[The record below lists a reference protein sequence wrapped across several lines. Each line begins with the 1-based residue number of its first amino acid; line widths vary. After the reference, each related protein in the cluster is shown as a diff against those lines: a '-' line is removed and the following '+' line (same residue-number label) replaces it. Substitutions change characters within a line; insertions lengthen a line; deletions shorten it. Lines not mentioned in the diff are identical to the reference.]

1 MTKEKFTS
9 INVIIDRSGS
19 MAGLTTDTVG
29 GYNNF
34 LFEQKKVEGEAALTL
49 CLFNTDYRLVY
60 DAMPLTEVPSLDAK
74 TYSPNGGTALLDA
87 LGSTIDTVGGKL
99 AAMAEED
106 RPSKVIFL
114 VITDGQENS
123 SKRFSKAQ
131 IKEKISHQREVYN
144 WEFVF
149 MGANIDA
156 VDEGTSLGI
165 AAHNTLNYTASAV
178 GTAKLYGT
186 VSQSMSS
193 YRISANNQVDFFNQN
208 TTPGVGK
215 VDLQVTP
222 VVPPVVVDTTTSST
236 TNPVINV
243 TSRKI

>member
-1 MTKEKFTS
+1 MTKENLTS
-9 INVIIDRSGS
+9 IVVVIDRSGS

-34 LFEQKKVEGEAALTL
+34 LEQQKQVEGSAELTL
-49 CLFNTDYRLVY
+49 CLFNTDYHLVY
-60 DAMPLTEVPSLDAK
+60 DSSPLTSIPNLDAK

-87 LGSTIDTVGGKL
+87 LGSTIDTVGAKL
-99 AAMAEED
+99 AARDESE
-106 RPSKVIFL
+106 RPSKVIVL

-123 SKRFSKAQ
+123 SKRFKKEQ

-165 AAHNTLNYTASAV
+165 SAKNSLNYTASAA

-193 YRISANNQVDFFNQN
+193 YRVSANNQVDFFNQN
-208 TTPGVGK
+208 TTPGLGAA
-215 VDLQVTP
+215 QANP
-222 VVPPVVVDTTTSST
+222 VPPVVVDTTTVTTPVVSST
-236 TNPVINV
+236 PVIP
-243 TSRKI
+243 SRKI